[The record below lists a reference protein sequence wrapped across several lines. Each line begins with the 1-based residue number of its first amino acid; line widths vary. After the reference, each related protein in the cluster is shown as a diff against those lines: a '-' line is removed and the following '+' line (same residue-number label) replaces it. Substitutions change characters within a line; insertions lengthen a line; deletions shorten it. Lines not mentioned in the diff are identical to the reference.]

1 MTALP
6 DEGNIFLN
14 LEGIRFHCR
23 LDGPDQGRPMIF
35 VNSLGS
41 DLRIWDTVVEM
52 LSDTFCTLRYDK
64 RGHGLSETPQ
74 TPYRL
79 GDHTRDLSLILEWFD
94 YSDVVV
100 VGISVGGMIAMDL
113 ANREQ
118 NKVSLLVLADTGATI
133 GTTKIWNE
141 RIKTVRRYGLTRVA
155 PMIVERWFTS
165 SFPTRKPTAYQGY
178 VDMLQD
184 TPPMGYTG
192 TCEAIRDADLNTVAG
207 LITQPTLVVCGSE
220 DITTPPDQ
228 GRKLSGIISDARFEI
243 IQDAGHLPC
252 LEQPSALAGLIQDF
266 LKEQSYG

>member
-23 LDGPDQGRPMIF
+23 LDGPDQGRPIIL

-165 SFPTRKPTAYQGY
+165 SFPTREPTAYQGY

-184 TPPMGYTG
+184 TPPMGYT
-192 TCEAIRDADLNTVAG
+192 LS
-207 LITQPTLVVCGSE
+207 LIH
-220 DITTPPDQ
+220 I
-228 GRKLSGIISDARFEI
+228 
-243 IQDAGHLPC
+243 
-252 LEQPSALAGLIQDF
+252 
-266 LKEQSYG
+266 